1 MDINYFKEFSV
12 LAETRNYWEAAERL
26 FVNQSTLSKH
36 IKAMEKE
43 LGVPLFS
50 RTTRKV
56 ELTEFGKALLPY
68 AQSIMHTQFEYSA
81 LLLQKKNS
89 RKGLLSIGSIPVMA
103 QYNITQLLLHFQ
115 QVYPDYS
122 FKVTEDDAKNLKK
135 LLTTKKCELIFLR
148 EPKYDFSNISDAPD
162 ELVHI
167 PYISDYLVALLPNN
181 HPLANRTELT
191 LRDLQG
197 EKFCFLKESS
207 MIYDLCRLACQQAGF
222 IPNIVFDSHRLDSIF
237 DMVTYG
243 KCVALL
249 MNQHTKKSLSASGT
263 PSFTAIR
270 IIPTISTQ
278 ISLCYL
284 KESVLS
290 QPAEHFIQ
298 YFHESMLKD
307 EIGPA
312 S

>member
-1 MDINYFKEFSV
+1 
-12 LAETRNYWEAAERL
+12 
-26 FVNQSTLSKH
+26 
-36 IKAMEKE
+36 
-43 LGVPLFS
+43 
-50 RTTRKV
+50 
-56 ELTEFGKALLPY
+56 
-68 AQSIMHTQFEYSA
+68 
-81 LLLQKKNS
+81 
-89 RKGLLSIGSIPVMA
+89 MA

-148 EPKYDFSNISDAPD
+148 EPKYDLSNISDAPD

-181 HPLANRTELT
+181 HPLAGRTELT
-191 LRDLQG
+191 LRDLQS

-243 KCVALL
+243 KCVANTDLSLL
-249 MNQHTKKSLSASGT
+249 FKRICVVTAGGT
-263 PSFTAIR
+263 FH
-270 IIPTISTQ
+270 
-278 ISLCYL
+278 
-284 KESVLS
+284 SVFS
-290 QPAEHFIQ
+290 
-298 YFHESMLKD
+298 
-307 EIGPA
+307 
-312 S
+312 

>member
-12 LAETRNYWEAAERL
+12 LAETQNYWEAAERL
-26 FVNQSTLSKH
+26 FINQSTLSKH
-36 IKAMEKE
+36 IKSMENE
-43 LGVPLFS
+43 LGIPLFF
-50 RTTRKV
+50 RTTRRV

-81 LLLQKKNS
+81 LLLQKQNS
-89 RKGLLSIGSIPVMA
+89 SKGLLAIGSIPVMA

-115 QVYPDYS
+115 QIYPDYS

-148 EPKYDFSNISDAPD
+148 EPKHGLPNTSDVPD

-167 PYISDYLVALLPNN
+167 PYITDYLVALLPNE
-181 HPLANRTELT
+181 HPLAHRTELT

-249 MNQHTKKSLSASGT
+249 MNQHTKKSLNTSGT

-270 IIPTISTQ
+270 IVPAVSTQ

-284 KESVLS
+284 KDSVLS
-290 QPAEHFIQ
+290 KPAELFIK
-298 YFHESMLKD
+298 YFKESLL
-307 EIGPA
+307 EECNA
-312 S
+312 